1 MLSQTAAKA
10 AFLANRPLPFHFTP
24 LYHLLQRPVQALAP
38 STDSI
43 AIPPHWSSTFL
54 SNESLSKVRTFLNA
68 DKSFTTEFT
77 PRAGVEG
84 PKAHS
89 HGGFLAT
96 ILDETMG
103 SACWYNG
110 LPVLAANLMVRYRK
124 SVPLDG
130 EYIATAKIDRLETR
144 RAMVSAKIMRG
155 ETVYCEATG
164 VFVRVPIELLQQQPD
179 MARMVEIVTSLKA
192 GRSMHDLIEMDKQNR
207 RSWAPPEIEKSR
219 AAEASDSWQELATR
233 GQKLV
238 GDFLV
243 LAGDIV
249 GGWVKGR

>member
-1 MLSQTAAKA
+1 MEQWSVPRETLS
-10 AFLANRPLPFHFTP
+10 PGP
-24 LYHLLQRPVQALAP
+24 
-38 STDSI
+38 I
-43 AIPPHWSSTFL
+43 AIPRHWSSTFL
-54 SNESLSKVRTFLNA
+54 SNEALSDVRTYLHA

-110 LPVLAANLMVRYRK
+110 LPVLAANLTVRYRK

-130 EYIATAKIDRLETR
+130 QYTCEAKIDRLETR
-144 RAMVSAKIMRG
+144 RAMVSARIYRG

-192 GRSMHDLIEMDKQNR
+192 GRTMAELIELDKTNR
-207 RSWAPPEIEKSR
+207 RSWSHKS
-219 AAEASDSWQELATR
+219 EDGWEGLTSR
-233 GQKLV
+233 GKKLV
-238 GDFLV
+238 TDGIR
-243 LAGDIV
+243 LAEDSFRAILAAA
-249 GGWVKGR
+249 GR

>member
-1 MLSQTAAKA
+1 MQTVAKA
-10 AFLANRPLPFHFTP
+10 EE
-24 LYHLLQRPVQALAP
+24 
-38 STDSI
+38 SI

-110 LPVLAANLMVRYRK
+110 LPVLAANLTVRYRK

-130 EYIATAKIDRLETR
+130 EYTATARIDRLETR

-192 GRSMHDLIEMDKQNR
+192 GRSMYDLIEMDKQNR
-207 RSWAPPEIEKSR
+207 RSWAPAEIEKSR
-219 AAEASDSWQELATR
+219 ATQSGDTWPDLAER
-233 GQKLV
+233 GQKLIS
-238 GDFLV
+238 DFLA
-243 LAGDIV
+243 LAGDAV
-249 GGWVKGR
+249 GGWIKSK

>member
-179 MARMVEIVTSLKA
+179 MARMVEIVESIKSGRSIHELIELDRARRA
-192 GRSMHDLIEMDKQNR
+192 GRQ
-207 RSWAPPEIEKSR
+207 
-219 AAEASDSWQELATR
+219 AEAANAPNDDAWGELAER
-233 GQKLV
+233 GQRLV
-238 GDFLV
+238 RDI
-243 LAGDIV
+243 LAQAAGAFSNLL
-249 GGWVKGR
+249 K

>member
-1 MLSQTAAKA
+1 M
-10 AFLANRPLPFHFTP
+10 
-24 LYHLLQRPVQALAP
+24 QALAP

>member
-1 MLSQTAAKA
+1 MQTAAA
-10 AFLANRPLPFHFTP
+10 A
-24 LYHLLQRPVQALAP
+24 
-38 STDSI
+38 TDSI

-68 DKSFTTEFT
+68 DKSFTTQFT
-77 PRAGVEG
+77 PRDGVEG
-84 PKAHS
+84 TKAHS

-110 LPVLAANLMVRYRK
+110 LPVLAANLTVRYRK

-130 EYIATAKIDRLETR
+130 EYTCTAKIDRLETR
-144 RAMVSAKIMRG
+144 RAMVSARIMRG
-155 ETVYCEATG
+155 ETVFCEATG

-219 AAEASDSWQELATR
+219 AVQSGDDWAGLAER

-238 GDFLV
+238 GDFLA
-243 LAGDIV
+243 LAVDAV
-249 GGWVKGR
+249 GGFIKNR